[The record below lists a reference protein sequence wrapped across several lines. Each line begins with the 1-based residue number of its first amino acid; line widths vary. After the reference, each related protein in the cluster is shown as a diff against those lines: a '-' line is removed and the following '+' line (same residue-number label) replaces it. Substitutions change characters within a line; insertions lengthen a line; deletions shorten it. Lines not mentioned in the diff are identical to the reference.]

1 MPLDQDELTI
11 TPDSPGTEETKSGER
26 REILIA
32 PPESSYDRYV
42 ALQLENQKLR
52 RALRKVGAAFHDW
65 RERALEYQAERDYYR
80 EQAQAGKD
88 GET

>member
-1 MPLDQDELTI
+1 MQQKGN
-11 TPDSPGTEETKSGER
+11 SSVGSGAQAR
-26 REILIA
+26 NNGL
-32 PPESSYDRYV
+32 SLSDKYV
-42 ALQLENQKLR
+42 ALQFENQKLR
-52 RALRKVGAAFHDW
+52 RALRKVGAAFQDW

>member
-1 MPLDQDELTI
+1 MPPDQDTQTVI
-11 TPDSPGTEETKSGER
+11 PAGPGTEETEGGEHR
-26 REILIA
+26 KILGA